1 MDIARICRHL
11 FAEGT
16 ARRRFPAPVLDA
28 IQQAIAAGERRHQG
42 QVCCAIEGALPLA
55 ELWRG
60 RTARQRAADVFA
72 RLRVWDTQHNSG
84 VLVYVLLPDHA
95 IEIVADRG
103 IAASVDAQAWESI
116 CTQMQQ
122 RFAAGEFERGAV
134 EGIGAVGELLAR
146 HFPATEGARG
156 NELSDRPVML

>member
-1 MDIARICRHL
+1 MDIARMFRHL
-11 FAEGT
+11 CAEGT
-16 ARRRFPAPVLDA
+16 ARRRFPASVLDA
-28 IQQAIAAGERRHQG
+28 IQRAIAAGERSHRG
-42 QVCCAIEGALPLA
+42 QVCCAIEGALPFA

-60 RTARQRAADVFA
+60 RTPRARAADVFG

-84 VLVYVLLPDHA
+84 VLLYVLLPDHA

-103 IAASVDAQAWESI
+103 IAAKVADESWKSI

-134 EGIGAVGELLAR
+134 EGIAAVSELLAQ
-146 HFPATEGARG
+146 HFPAGEGVRG
-156 NELSDRPVML
+156 NELSDRPVLL